1 MLCCFPSPSLLPR
14 CHAVVPRAPPTRHG
28 HCTPWP
34 ASGHARP
41 DRWAPSPYCSSMEEP
56 SGAATLLHWPHHR
69 RLAMAADT
77 DVVHLLASN

>member
-1 MLCCFPSPSLLPR
+1 
-14 CHAVVPRAPPTRHG
+14 
-28 HCTPWP
+28 
-34 ASGHARP
+34 
-41 DRWAPSPYCSSMEEP
+41 MEEL